1 APAPHVMYVD
11 DDESIA
17 FLVRRLL
24 ERDGYRVS
32 TYASAQAA
40 LDALRMGPQ
49 DVALCLTDFNM
60 PGMSGLKLARELRA
74 LYPQLPVAIASGYI
88 SEELRLQA
96 PEAGVTEV
104 IYKPDTVEELC
115 RAIERLVER

>member
-1 APAPHVMYVD
+1 VLYVD

-32 TYASAQAA
+32 ACTSAQAA
-40 LDALRMGPQ
+40 LDALRNEAQ
-49 DVALCLTDFNM
+49 DVALCITDFNM
-60 PGMSGLKLARELRA
+60 PGMSGLKLAREIRA
-74 LYPQLPVAIASGYI
+74 LHPYLPVAIASGYI

-96 PEAGVTEV
+96 PDAGVTEV

-115 RAIERLVER
+115 VAIGRLLKR